1 MSMECTYKNR
11 SLLGIQNEFERNKRE
26 LKIIERVFS
35 IAEPRLVYRWNS
47 RMQSEDVF
55 EENWLYLLFIDC
67 ECGEEHP
74 IITYETVIDQVLKL
88 PEEYYLYGEPVDVY
102 DELQVFHHK
111 FIGLRMY
118 CSFVKVD
125 KRKQIVS
132 TEDIREWH

>member
-74 IITYETVIDQVLKL
+74 IITYETVIDHCLRNIIYMVSQSMYMINYRCFTINLSDYECIVVLLK
-88 PEEYYLYGEPVDVY
+88 
-102 DELQVFHHK
+102 
-111 FIGLRMY
+111 
-118 CSFVKVD
+118 
-125 KRKQIVS
+125 
-132 TEDIREWH
+132 